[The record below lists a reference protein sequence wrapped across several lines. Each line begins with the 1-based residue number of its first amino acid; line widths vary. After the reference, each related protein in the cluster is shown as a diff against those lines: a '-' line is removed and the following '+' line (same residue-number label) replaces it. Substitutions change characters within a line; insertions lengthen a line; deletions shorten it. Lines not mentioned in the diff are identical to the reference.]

1 MARAVG
7 VVLNSYRGIA
17 PIIIIEIDIVV
28 SKMGCLFRAQFS
40 LDVKIPLL
48 RLLFPA
54 SAQTHSAENGGKDGC
69 KGVSYCSV
77 WVEISAYS
85 AAEVAVR
92 RDFDA
97 VLKSTPL
104 IQIRNYVCDLQLL
117 ICAR

>member
-69 KGVSYCSV
+69 KVFHIAQFG
-77 WVEISAYS
+77 
-85 AAEVAVR
+85 
-92 RDFDA
+92 
-97 VLKSTPL
+97 LKF
-104 IQIRNYVCDLQLL
+104 LL
-117 ICAR
+117 IPPPK